1 MSESVVGG
9 AVRGIMFRI
18 PALAGVVAIA
28 VAGCGSESPSPTA
41 GTDLVWFTAPEN
53 ATQRRE
59 IMQRAREIDVCPAAT
74 GGAGESG

>member
-1 MSESVVGG
+1 M
-9 AVRGIMFRI
+9 RGIMFRI